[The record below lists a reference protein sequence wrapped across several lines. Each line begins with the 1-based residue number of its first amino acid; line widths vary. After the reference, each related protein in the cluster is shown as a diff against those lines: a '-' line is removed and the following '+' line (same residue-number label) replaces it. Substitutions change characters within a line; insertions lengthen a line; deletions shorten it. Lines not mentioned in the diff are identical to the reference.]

1 MRECGTGILA
11 AVKLPRLIAWLCVV
25 MPIVAAAADTRPRVG
40 LVLSGGGAR
49 GAAHVGVLKVLE
61 EMQVPID
68 AIAGTSMGAV
78 VGGLY
83 ASGLSAAEIDVAL
96 HDLDWGDVLGDRPPR
111 RDLSFRR
118 REEDRNFLV
127 RLPLGL
133 RGGEFRLPKGLVQ
146 GQHLNELFRKLTL
159 PAGTIED
166 FDALPTPFRAL
177 ATDLETGERIVLGT
191 GDLATAMRAS
201 MSVPGVFVPVERDGR
216 LLVDG
221 GLSDNLPVDVARAM
235 GVDVLIVV
243 DTGFPLLTRD
253 KLSTVPIISNQM
265 LAILIRRNSELQR
278 ASVTANDVL
287 IDPALANASS
297 FDFERF
303 AESIEAGADATRAAA
318 PALARLAVPRPRY
331 QAYVEARAH
340 VRARETPQ
348 IGFLRVAAGSQ
359 RYQRPIEDLFEEF
372 VGAPL
377 DGEAIGARVTELYGL
392 GNLETL
398 DYQIVTD
405 ETGREGLEVTATRNS
420 WGPNYVRFG
429 LSLGDDFEGNSA
441 YNASARFV
449 LAEINPLGGEWV
461 WDLQAGESPRVA
473 TEVYLPL
480 SYRNRWF
487 VLPQAEYG
495 ARNVGLFDTDGRRLA
510 EYRVKGARY
519 GLDFGREFGGAFEA
533 RIGVH
538 REDGE
543 SRVRVGDPTL
553 PVYDFDVR
561 QLYARIAYDS
571 LDDVAFPRTGTSL
584 FIDWTGERDLS
595 GTSAA
600 ADLVTIDWQIARSR
614 GRSSAVF
621 WASAGSNLDSA
632 PGDVRNLFPLGGF
645 LNLSGLAPG
654 EIAGRHFA
662 IARTIYYRQIGRP
675 GTAFLDLPTYLGM
688 AWEVGNVWEERGDID
703 FDSARN
709 DFSVFLGVSS
719 LLGPLYFGLGYDDS
733 GDMAY
738 YLSLGRLF

>member
-1 MRECGTGILA
+1 
-11 AVKLPRLIAWLCVV
+11 
-25 MPIVAAAADTRPRVG
+25 MPVVAAAADARPRVG

-83 ASGLSAAEIDVAL
+83 ASGLSASQIDAVL
-96 HDLDWGDVLGDRPPR
+96 HDVDWADVLGDRPPR
-111 RDLSFRR
+111 QDISFRR
-118 REEDRNFLV
+118 KEEDRNFLV

-146 GQHLNELFRKLTL
+146 GQRLNDLFRKLTL
-159 PAGTIED
+159 PAGTIDD

-177 ATDLETGERIVLGT
+177 ATDLETGERIVLHS

-201 MSVPGVFVPVERDGR
+201 MSVPGVFVPVEREGR

-221 GLSDNLPVDVARAM
+221 GLADNLPVDVARSM

-243 DTGFPLLTRD
+243 DTGFPLLARD

-278 ASVTANDVL
+278 ASVTDSDVL
-287 IDPALANASS
+287 IDPALATASS
-297 FDFERF
+297 FDFGRF
-303 AESIEAGADATRAAA
+303 AASIEAGADAARAAG
-318 PALARLAVPRPRY
+318 PALARLALPQPQY
-331 QAYVEARAH
+331 QAYVGQRARA
-340 VRARETPQ
+340 RAGEAPQ
-348 IGFLRVAAGSQ
+348 IEFLRVAAGSQ
-359 RYQRPIEDLFEEF
+359 RYQRPIEDLFGEF

-377 DGEAIGARVTELYGL
+377 DGAAVGARVTELYGL

-405 ETGREGLEVTATRNS
+405 EAGRDGLEVTATRNS

-429 LSLGDDFEGNSA
+429 LGLGDDFEGNSA

-449 LAEINPLGGEWV
+449 LAEINRLGGEWV
-461 WDLQAGESPRVA
+461 WDLQVGESPRVA
-473 TEVYLPL
+473 TEVYLPM
-480 SYRNRWF
+480 SYRKRWF
-487 VLPQAEYG
+487 ALPQAEYG
-495 ARNVGLFDTDGRRLA
+495 ARNVGVFDADGRRLA

-519 GLDFGREFGGAFEA
+519 GLDIGREFGNAFEV
-533 RIGVH
+533 RLGVH
-538 REDGE
+538 REDGD

-561 QLYARIAYDS
+561 QLYARIAYDN
-571 LDDVAFPRTGTSL
+571 LDDVGFPGTGTSL
-584 FIDWTGERDLS
+584 FIDWTGEHDLS
-595 GTSAA
+595 GTSSD
-600 ADLVTIDWQIARSR
+600 ADLVTFDWQIARSW
-614 GRSSAVF
+614 GRNSAVF
-621 WASAGSNLDSA
+621 WASGGTNLDSA
-632 PGDVRNLFPLGGF
+632 PGDVRNLYPLGGF

-662 IARTIYYRQIGRP
+662 IARAIYYRQIGRAS
-675 GTAFLDLPTYLGM
+675 TAFLDLPTYLGM
-688 AWEVGNVWEERGDID
+688 AWEVGNVWEERSDIS

-709 DFSVFLGVSS
+709 DFSLFLGVRS
-719 LLGPLYFGLGYDDS
+719 LLGPMYFGLGYDDS
-733 GDMAY
+733 GEMAY
-738 YLSLGRLF
+738 YISLGRLF

>member
-1 MRECGTGILA
+1 M
-11 AVKLPRLIAWLCVV
+11 PVV
-25 MPIVAAAADTRPRVG
+25 GMAADTRPRVG

-61 EMQVPID
+61 DMRVPID

-83 ASGLSAAEIDVAL
+83 ASGLSAAEIDAAL
-96 HDLDWGDVLGDRPPR
+96 HDVNWEDVLGDRPPR
-111 RDLSFRR
+111 QDLSFRR

-146 GQHLNELFRKLTL
+146 GQRLNDMFRKLTL
-159 PAGTIED
+159 PVGTIAD

-177 ATDLETGERIVLGT
+177 ATDLETGERIVLAS

-221 GLSDNLPVDVARAM
+221 GLSDNLPVDVARSM

-278 ASVTANDVL
+278 ASVAKGDIL

-297 FDFERF
+297 FDFSGF
-303 AESIEAGADATRAAA
+303 ADSIGAGARAARAAA
-318 PALARLAVPRPRY
+318 PELARLALPQERY
-331 QAYVEARAH
+331 QAYVDRRAGARASE
-340 VRARETPQ
+340 APQ
-348 IGFLRVAAGSQ
+348 IEFLRVAQGAQ
-359 RYQRPIEDLFEEF
+359 RYGKPIEDLFGEF

-377 DGEAIGARVTELYGL
+377 DGEAIGKRVTELYGL

-405 ETGREGLEVTATRNS
+405 GAGREGLEVTATRNS

-449 LAEINPLGGEWV
+449 LAEINRLGGEWV
-461 WDLQAGESPRVA
+461 WDLQAGESPRIA
-473 TEVYLPL
+473 TEVYLPM
-480 SYRNRWF
+480 SYRSRWF
-487 VLPQAEYG
+487 ALPQAEFG
-495 ARNVGLFDTDGRRLA
+495 ARNVGLFDAGGRRLA
-510 EYRVKGARY
+510 EYRVKGTRY
-519 GLDFGREFGGAFEA
+519 GLDIGREFGDAFEV
-533 RIGVH
+533 RVGVH

-543 SRVRVGDPTL
+543 SRVRVGDPAL
-553 PVYDFDVR
+553 PVRGFDVR

-571 LDDVAFPRTGTSL
+571 LDDVGFPGTGSSL
-584 FIDWTGERDLS
+584 FIDWTGEQALS
-595 GTSAA
+595 GASAD
-600 ADLVTIDWQIARSR
+600 ADLVSIDWQIARSW
-614 GRSSAVF
+614 GRNSAVF
-621 WASAGSNLDSA
+621 WASAGSNLDSG
-632 PGDVRNLFPLGGF
+632 PVDVRNLYPLGGF

-662 IARTIYYRQIGRP
+662 IARTIYYRQIGRA
-675 GTAFLDLPTYLGM
+675 GTAFLDLPTYLGV
-688 AWEVGNVWEERGDID
+688 AWEVGNVWEERSDID

-709 DFSVFLGVSS
+709 DFSLFLGVRS
-719 LLGPLYFGLGYDDS
+719 LLGPLYLGLGYDDS
-733 GDMAY
+733 GEMAY
-738 YLSLGRLF
+738 YLSLGRRF